1 MNKNCIVMVA
11 IQEEASKYDHQKY
24 FEASKE
30 CWQSYCKKHNIDF
43 IVVNK
48 KLPNVKFCVWHKEFV
63 FDFIGDKYEKIA
75 LVDFDTLVHWDA
87 PNFFDLYNDEFCGV
101 LENESLFWIQN
112 SLNAFRDNFAELR
125 NVEITLSEY
134 INGGVLFFHKSHKN
148 FFEKLKA
155 FYIQNKPAFDNW
167 NVPNTGKE
175 QTILNLY
182 LKKENIT
189 KKYLDFRFNT
199 MRLTKNDWLHH
210 NWQIDG
216 DKTPFF
222 IKYSYIWH
230 FTGCSI
236 EERTNL
242 MTSIWQQTKHLYG

>member
-1 MNKNCIVMVA
+1 MVA
-11 IQEEASKYDHQKY
+11 IQDEASKYDHQKY

-43 IVVNK
+43 IVVDK

-155 FYIQNKPAFDNW
+155 FYIQNKPSFDNW

>member
-1 MNKNCIVMVA
+1 MVA

-155 FYIQNKPAFDNW
+155 FYIQNKPSFDNW

>member
-1 MNKNCIVMVA
+1 MVA
-11 IQEEASKYDHQKY
+11 IQDEASKYDHQKY

-43 IVVNK
+43 IVVDK

-148 FFEKLKA
+148 FFEKLKS
-155 FYIQNKPAFDNW
+155 FYIRNKPTFDNW

-230 FTGCSI
+230 FTGCYI

>member
-1 MNKNCIVMVA
+1 MVA
-11 IQEEASKYDHQKY
+11 IQDEASKYDHQKY

-43 IVVNK
+43 IVVDK

-112 SLNAFRDNFAELR
+112 SLNAFRGNFVELR
-125 NVEITLSEY
+125 DVEITLSEY

-148 FFEKLKA
+148 FFEKLKT
-155 FYIQNKPAFDNW
+155 FYIQNKPTFDNW

-182 LKKENIT
+182 LKKENIK

-242 MTSIWQQTKHLYG
+242 MTSIWQQTKHLYGQRSIHN